1 LMYVPASS
9 KHGTMEEII
18 REGYRKTHRTKW
30 VWLDENSKVAA
41 DAVKLGA
48 ENKLSDAYD
57 ESGVGIDD
65 DGVVFKDPKVEDN
78 IQAHYYLNFRNRLHK
93 VVPKVQR
100 KFNGPIKVCI
110 LPFAFAIQ
118 QLEG

>member
-1 LMYVPASS
+1 PSQPQLKGYKLWVVVFWQRLWCSGNVCGVPA
-9 KHGTMEEII
+9 TLFA
-18 REGYRKTHRTKW
+18 
-30 VWLDENSKVAA
+30 V

-57 ESGVGIDD
+57 EAGDGVDD

-78 IQAHYYLNFRNRLHK
+78 IQAHCYINVRKRLHK
-93 VVPKVQR
+93 VVPKVQS

-118 QLEG
+118 